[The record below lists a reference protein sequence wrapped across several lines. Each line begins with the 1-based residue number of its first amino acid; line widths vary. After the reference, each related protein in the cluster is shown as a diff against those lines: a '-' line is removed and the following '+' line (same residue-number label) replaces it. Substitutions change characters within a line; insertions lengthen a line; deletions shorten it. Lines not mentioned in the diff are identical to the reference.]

1 MLLKYKL
8 SIVGMLCVEVQESNN
23 SMSLDPEECLDQG
36 ARNLPGI
43 FAPCLLCSLFLFSF
57 SVFFFN
63 FSFLSLVLHSMVL
76 I

>member
-1 MLLKYKL
+1 MLLKYKP
-8 SIVGMLCVEVQESNN
+8 SIVGILCVEVQESNN

-43 FAPCLLCSLFLFSF
+43 FAPCLLCSLFLFFF